1 MFAIVISRR
10 MSIVYKVFPNILR
23 ERILNSVAGAHKKL
37 DPGTLLESVLLGLA
51 PGKIPIYYMSSLT
64 VTISVCDTL
73 KNVMSVDCEA
83 GIHRLQIPR
92 RSAQRQSLF
101 DDNIVRDESGQ
112 PVQWL
117 ETPQRQQ
124 PVEPE
129 EY

>member
-1 MFAIVISRR
+1 

-23 ERILNSVAGAHKKL
+23 SASSIPLLMRTKNW
-37 DPGTLLESVLLGLA
+37 TLEHFWRGVLLGLA
-51 PGKIPIYYMSSLT
+51 PGKIPTYCMSPLT
-64 VTISVCDTL
+64 VTISLCDTL
-73 KNVMSVDCEA
+73 KNVTSVDCEA
-83 GIHRLQIPR
+83 GIHRLQIPL

-129 EY
+129 ED

>member
-1 MFAIVISRR
+1 

-23 ERILNSVAGAHKKL
+23 ERILNSVADAHKKL
-37 DPGTLLESVLLGLA
+37 DPGTLLEGVLLGLA
-51 PGKIPIYYMSSLT
+51 PGRIPTYCMSPLT
-64 VTISVCDTL
+64 VTISLCDTL
-73 KNVMSVDCEA
+73 KNVTSVDCEA